1 MPKVKRT
8 KMRRNI
14 KLTVTLVAIIAAVS
28 FALTSSCGRDASE
41 KQVVMTNKGTW
52 YDGFF
57 EERLERK
64 DGSVWIFTT
73 YIKDERPV
81 ETTITDENG
90 KPVENPPVCLKQTFV
105 KEDAH
110 VVFREAFKEYD
121 CVYMMVGY
129 QRDFP
134 RSGDN
139 YFYAVY
145 ASGYDENGD
154 CFYD

>member
-1 MPKVKRT
+1 MK
-8 KMRRNI
+8 RNI
-14 KLTVTLVAIIAAVS
+14 KFAVTFVAIIAAAS
-28 FALTSSCGRDASE
+28 FALTSSCGRDSSE
-41 KQVVMTNKGTW
+41 EQELNPKKGTW

-73 YIKDERPV
+73 YIKDKVPIK
-81 ETTITDENG
+81 TTITDEKGNL
-90 KPVENPPVCLKQTFV
+90 VENPPVCLKQTFV

-110 VVFREAFKEYD
+110 VVFQEAFKEYD

-129 QRDFP
+129 QKDFP

>member
-1 MPKVKRT
+1 
-8 KMRRNI
+8 MRRNI

-73 YIKDERPV
+73 YIKDKVPIK
-81 ETTITDENG
+81 TTITDERG
-90 KPVENPPVCLKQTFV
+90 KPVENPPFRLKQTYI

-110 VVFREAFKEYD
+110 AVFRDAFKEYD
-121 CVYMMVGY
+121 CVYMRVSY
-129 QRDFP
+129 SRDFP
-134 RSGDN
+134 ERGDN
-139 YFYAVY
+139 YLYEVY
-145 ASGYDENGD
+145 ASNYDENGG

>member
-1 MPKVKRT
+1 
-8 KMRRNI
+8 MRRNI
-14 KLTVTLVAIIAAVS
+14 KLTVTLVAIIAAAS
-28 FALTSSCGRDASE
+28 FALTASCGRDASE
-41 KQVVMTNKGTW
+41 KQVVMTNK
-52 YDGFF
+52 
-57 EERLERK
+57 
-64 DGSVWIFTT
+64 
-73 YIKDERPV
+73 
-81 ETTITDENG
+81 ENG

-129 QRDFP
+129 QKDFP

-139 YFYAVY
+139 YFYALY

>member
-1 MPKVKRT
+1 MT
-8 KMRRNI
+8 F
-14 KLTVTLVAIIAAVS
+14 VAIIAAAS
-28 FALTSSCGRDASE
+28 FALTSSCGRDSSE
-41 KQVVMTNKGTW
+41 EQELNPKKGTW
-52 YDGFF
+52 YDGIF
-57 EERLERK
+57 EDRLERK

-73 YIKDERPV
+73 YIKDKVPIK
-81 ETTITDENG
+81 TTITDERG

-110 VVFREAFKEYD
+110 VVFQEAFKEYD

-129 QRDFP
+129 QKDFP

-145 ASGYDENGD
+145 ASNYDENGG